1 VEGFLPPKAP
11 GPEPDLGPRP
21 EPQAPPAVEAP
32 PGYAPPDYAAPSGH
46 PPAQGHPPAPG
57 YMPQPVE
64 ADNGPAVT
72 GFVLSLVAGGL
83 LIVSGGISTIVSV
96 GLSIF
101 GIVYSRR
108 GKRRVQSGQTSRN
121 AGLAQAGF
129 IIGIVSLV
137 LSVLATIAWIAVV
150 VLIATDE
157 QFREDFENEFDDSNT
172 ITALRIVGIAGRAL
186 LT

>member
-21 EPQAPPAVEAP
+21 EPQAPPPAEAP
-32 PGYAPPDYAAPSGH
+32 QGYAAP
-46 PPAQGHPPAPG
+46 QGHPPAPG
-57 YMPQPVE
+57 YAPQPVE

-83 LIVSGGISTIVSV
+83 LIVSGGISSIVSL
-96 GLSIF
+96 GLSIA
-101 GIVYSRR
+101 GIVQSRR
-108 GKRRVQSGQTSRN
+108 GKRRVQSGETTRN

-137 LSVLATIAWIAVV
+137 LSAIATVAWTIVV
-150 VLIATDE
+150 VLIVTDE
-157 QFREDFENEFDDSNT
+157 QFREDFENEFDDSNA

-186 LT
+186 LA

>member
-21 EPQAPPAVEAP
+21 EQQAPPPVQAP
-32 PGYAPPDYAAPSGH
+32 
-46 PPAQGHPPAPG
+46 PPAPG
-57 YMPQPVE
+57 YAPQPAE

-83 LIVSGGISTIVSV
+83 LIVSGGISTIVSL
-96 GLSIF
+96 GLSIA
-101 GIVYSRR
+101 GIVQSRR
-108 GKRRVQSGQTSRN
+108 GKRRVQSGETTRN

-137 LSVLATIAWIAVV
+137 LSAIATLAWTIVV
-150 VLIATDE
+150 VLLVTDE
-157 QFREDFENEFDDSNT
+157 QFRDDFENEFDDSNT